1 MLQSRSLLCGNKL
14 KAFHTPMEALKG
26 GKTLTLK
33 ENFKRAPS
41 MYYAMSIAATWAG
54 VNSLMGGIEVAH
66 QYGIVPYLLWAL
78 GNILACILFG
88 VLAPKIPK
96 LRDVFKSRP
105 MKIIAGLLCVF
116 QVWISLNGIQGVFSE
131 TVLGSVFGQVIAYTV
146 AALYIIILWKRG
158 MIGNVLTD
166 HASWVAVYAL
176 IAVLTAVAFASNG
189 AYTLSLGLSGDNIAV
204 GMEKCLLLL
213 PGPFLYPYFFEILDY
228 NDDNSDGTRKTNI
241 KRAFIGGG
249 VLFGVYLLFA
259 FALAFTSFG
268 PITGIVKAV
277 LITLIAVSSLS
288 SFLYSIYIAFGKKL
302 GIGIN
307 IAAVAAWQFLIPLGV
322 MGVWTVM
329 STIRIYI
336 VGVVITVAFVWH
348 FRSKSKI
355 VSNAKG
361 GAAQ

>member
-1 MLQSRSLLCGNKL
+1 M
-14 KAFHTPMEALKG
+14 
-26 GKTLTLK
+26 TLK
-33 ENFKRAPS
+33 EKFKKTPS

-66 QYGIVPYLLWAL
+66 QYGIVPYSLWAF

-88 VLAPKIPK
+88 ILAPKIPK
-96 LRDVFKSRP
+96 LREVFRSRP
-105 MKIIAGLLCVF
+105 MKIIVGLLCVF
-116 QVWISLNGIQGVFSE
+116 QVWISLNGIQGVFAE
-131 TVLGSVFGQVIAYTV
+131 TVLGSVFGQAIAYTV
-146 AALYIIILWKRG
+146 AAFYIIILFKRG
-158 MIGNVLTD
+158 MIRNVLTD
-166 HASWVAVYAL
+166 HVSWIAVYAL

-189 AYTLSLGLSGDNIAV
+189 AYALSVGLSEDNIAI

-228 NDDNSDGTRKTNI
+228 NDGNADGTQKTNI
-241 KRAFIGGG
+241 KKAFIGGG
-249 VLFGVYLLFA
+249 ILFGVYLLFA

-288 SFLYSIYIAFGKKL
+288 SFLYSIYITFGKKL
-302 GIGIN
+302 GLGIN
-307 IAAVAAWQFLIPLGV
+307 IAAVAAWRFLISLGV
-322 MGVWTVM
+322 MGVWTIM

-336 VGVVITVAFVWH
+336 VGAAIAVSFFWH